1 MNKNDELDLLLERT
15 VKASPTQL
23 WRAWTEPELLKQ
35 WFAPKPYGVVK
46 AAIDLVPG
54 GEFNIVM
61 CSPEGNAFP
70 EKPGCILVVEPQR
83 RLIWTYSLGPL
94 FRPNAE
100 AFMTAEITMEPTSD
114 GTLYRA
120 LVRHK
125 NGQDRAKHEEMGF
138 FQGWG
143 ACLTQLEEL
152 AAQLRLR
159 HHSRRSDLRAPQLCA
174 DSLCDA
180 PKGLSKGFDF
190 RRRQAGTRTD
200 PAAR

>member
-1 MNKNDELDLLLERT
+1 MEKDDDLDLLLERT
-15 VKASPTQL
+15 VKASPAQL

-54 GEFNIVM
+54 GAFNIVM
-61 CSPEGNAFP
+61 QSPEGKAFA

-83 RLIWTYSLGPL
+83 RLVWTDGLGPL

-100 AFMTAEITMEPTSD
+100 AFMTAEITMEALGE
-114 GTLYRA
+114 GTRYRA

-125 NGQDRAKHEEMGF
+125 SAEDRKRHEDMGF

-143 ACLTQLEEL
+143 TCLTQLDEL
-152 AAQLRLR
+152 A
-159 HHSRRSDLRAPQLCA
+159 
-174 DSLCDA
+174 
-180 PKGLSKGFDF
+180 SKL
-190 RRRQAGTRTD
+190 
-200 PAAR
+200 